1 MQEPGLQRQLF
12 AFIQTKEIHLTNL
25 NEDAMLSGV
34 ITHFLVEGENK
45 VGKQDGASDIVLAGL
60 RFVLIG
66 MDNILQFVLR
76 K

>member
-1 MQEPGLQRQLF
+1 
-12 AFIQTKEIHLTNL
+12 
-25 NEDAMLSGV
+25 MLSGV

-66 MDNILQFVLR
+66 MDIILQFVLR

>member
-1 MQEPGLQRQLF
+1 MNLNKDAINKSLDQGTLF
-12 AFIQTKEIHLTNL
+12 CKTKEIHLTNL

-60 RFVLIG
+60 RYSGTSV
-66 MDNILQFVLR
+66 
-76 K
+76 